1 MDINTG
7 KGQTKFKKLVCPLYK
22 YKERCMIKNNRN
34 KGWILTCT
42 ALTICLSLT
51 GCYPDGRNLLDAD
64 KEIEEDYKKDI
75 DRNGGDIECEL
86 DDGLYVNA
94 DLNINRET
102 EWKEKYVHLKNWD
115 IEKVTAL
122 FGNGKKITETKIMPN
137 MHNDKINDQY
147 IYWDDKSML
156 IIQQGNLQYY
166 TEKELDYAY
175 LGYLYGTMPYLTD
188 ETLKKFPETEI
199 SGISKLEAI
208 EQVKEI
214 LKEIGVDVSE
224 PRVYA
229 LTYERL
235 EENTDYSQTDPD
247 GNLPHK
253 WSEEDSVY
261 AIAFN
266 GTVDSHP
273 ITEVGYRSG
282 PAAGERIVGI
292 VGKQGLVAF
301 KALNIYEVEE
311 TNQLSEK
318 ILDVEMLLNNIR
330 NKFRNI
336 LITDKIEIDKIN
348 LEYVPVLENLKKGEY
363 KLKPMYI
370 CMARQ
375 EIERTQDKEEKNAIE
390 ENSIFPIIFDA
401 QTGMEIQIGGTF

>member
-1 MDINTG
+1 
-7 KGQTKFKKLVCPLYK
+7 
-22 YKERCMIKNNRN
+22 MIKNNRN

-75 DRNGGDIECEL
+75 GRNGVDIECEL

-115 IEKVTAL
+115 IEKVMTL

-166 TEKELDYAY
+166 TEKELNYAY

-292 VGKQGLVAF
+292 VGKQGVVAF

-311 TNQLSEK
+311 TNQLSEE

-336 LITDKIEIDKIN
+336 LITDKIEINKIN